1 MRKGCVILKKNKK
14 LKKKICLISSSGGH
28 FEQLLCLRPLSEKND
43 VFIVTEKT
51 KYNKKDKKINHFV
64 MQVNRKEPLFIL
76 KMFCIF
82 IKSLIIFLIERPDVI
97 ISTGVLAA
105 IPMLFIGHFFKRKVI
120 YIESFA
126 KITSPTMTGKLVY
139 KKHIADRFYVQWESM
154 KEFYP
159 DAIYLGGIY

>member
-1 MRKGCVILKKNKK
+1 MKEKRN
-14 LKKKICLISSSGGH
+14 KICLISSSGGH

-51 KYNKKDKKINHFV
+51 KYNKKDKKIDHYV
-64 MQVNRKEPLFIL
+64 MQVNRKEPLFLI
-76 KMFCIF
+76 KMLGIF
-82 IKSLIIFLIERPDVI
+82 IKSLVIFFIEKPDVV
-97 ISTGVLAA
+97 ISTGVLSA
-105 IPMLFIGHFFKRKVI
+105 IPMLMIGHFFKKKVI

-126 KITSPTMTGKLVY
+126 KITSPTMTGKLIY

-159 DAIYLGGIY
+159 NAIYLGGIY

>member
-51 KYNKKDKKINHFV
+51 KYNKNDNKINHFV